1 MNGEKFAEIVDLQF
15 RLCTDVL
22 VDKAREY
29 APDDDRLHNFR
40 VAAALQDVDLLEA
53 CAGMMAK
60 HTVSVYDM
68 CGSTEKFSIAQWS
81 EKITDSIN
89 YLVILRAIVQEM
101 KDAEGDVDG
110 PQLSDKDGVNPSV
123 MIFDEMQAFED
134 LGKVL
139 RRVFGLANVTKE
151 NKDA

>member
-1 MNGEKFAEIVDLQF
+1 MDGEKFAEIVDLQF

-29 APDDDRLHNFR
+29 APDADRLHNFR

-68 CGSTEKFSIAQWS
+68 CGSTETFTIEQWS
-81 EKITDSIN
+81 EKITDHIN

-101 KDAEGDVDG
+101 KEAENAEQNAEHVS
-110 PQLSDKDGVNPSV
+110 PPLFNPSD
-123 MIFDEMQAFED
+123 IPNFND
-134 LGKVL
+134 LKNFADWFFN
-139 RRVFGLANVTKE
+139 RPIQ
-151 NKDA
+151 KDVPNA

>member
-1 MNGEKFAEIVDLQF
+1 MDGEKFAEIVDLQF

-29 APDDDRLHNFR
+29 APDTDRLHNFR

-68 CGSTEKFSIAQWS
+68 CGSTETFTIEQWS

-101 KDAEGDVDG
+101 KDAEDAE
-110 PQLSDKDGVNPSV
+110 PQEEISSPVYMV
-123 MIFDEMQAFED
+123 DEMQAFYE
-134 LGKVL
+134 LGKTL
-139 RRVFGLANVTKE
+139 RRVFVVPDPYNKVKKE